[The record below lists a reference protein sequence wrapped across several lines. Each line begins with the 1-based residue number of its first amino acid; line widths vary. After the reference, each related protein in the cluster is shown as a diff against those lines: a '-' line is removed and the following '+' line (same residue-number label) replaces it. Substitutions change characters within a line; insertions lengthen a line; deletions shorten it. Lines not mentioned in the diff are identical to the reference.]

1 MRMHLHRDTR
11 ILIVGLGLLGGSY
24 AMALKKKGFRC
35 IYGFARRRETVD
47 YALEHGLIDEGSDG
61 VDEDLIARA
70 EIVVFALYPSVFL
83 DWVRQYGHLLR
94 PGTVVTDVTGVKSCI
109 IGPITEHLPEGVEF
123 VSVHP
128 MAGREVG
135 GIENADDRIFEG
147 ANYIVV
153 PTEENTEDAIRLCE
167 DLGREL
173 GFARISRLSPAE
185 HDDMIAF
192 LSQLT
197 HCVAVSLMCA
207 SDDERLVAYTGDSF
221 RDLTRIARINDEMW
235 SELFLLN
242 KDALLRQMDAFLT
255 QVNTMRDLLEKEDR
269 DGLRAMMKTSTL
281 RRARF
286 DKK

>member
-1 MRMHLHRDTR
+1 MMQLHRDTR

-35 IYGFARRRETVD
+35 IYGFARRQQTVD
-47 YALEHGLIDEGSDG
+47 YAFEHGLIDEGSCDI
-61 VDEDLIARA
+61 DADLIARA
-70 EIVVFALYPSVFL
+70 ELIVFALYPTGLVK
-83 DWVRQYGHLLR
+83 WVEENGHLIR

-109 IGPITEHLPEGVEF
+109 IDPVVAALPEGVEF
-123 VSVHP
+123 VAVHP

-135 GIENADDRIFEG
+135 GIENADDTIFHG

-153 PTEENTEDAIRLCE
+153 PTEKNTETALQFCE

-173 GFARISRLSPAE
+173 GFARISRLSPQN
-185 HDDMIAF
+185 HDEMIAF

-207 SDDERLVAYTGDSF
+207 NEDEGLVNYTGDSF

-242 KDALLRQMDAFLT
+242 KDALLKEMDCFMTQMD
-255 QVNTMRDLLEKEDR
+255 VMRSYLASDNRE
-269 DGLRAMMKTSTL
+269 GLREMMRTSTA
-281 RRARF
+281 RRAKF

>member
-1 MRMHLHRDTR
+1 MQLHRDTR

-24 AMALKKKGFRC
+24 ALALKKKGFRKV
-35 IYGFARRRETVD
+35 YGLARRQETVD
-47 YALEHGLIDEGSDG
+47 YALEHGMIDAGSAEIDEELIADA
-61 VDEDLIARA
+61 DLI
-70 EIVVFALYPSVFL
+70 VFALYPTVL
-83 DWVRQYGHLLR
+83 LKWVEQHGSLIR

-109 IGPITEHLPEGVEF
+109 IQPVCAALPRGAEF

-128 MAGREVG
+128 MAGKEVG
-135 GIENADDRIFEG
+135 GIENADEKIFDG

-153 PTEENTEDAIRLCE
+153 PTEDNTEDAIRLCE

-173 GFARISRLSPAE
+173 GFARISRLSPKE

-207 SDDERLVAYTGDSF
+207 SDDDRLVDYTGDSF

-242 KDALLRQMDAFLT
+242 RNALLAQMDAFLA
-255 QVNTMRDLLEKEDR
+255 QVGTMRNYLAQGDR
-269 DGLRAMMKTSTL
+269 EGLREMMRISTL
-281 RRARF
+281 RRAKF

>member
-1 MRMHLHRDTR
+1 MQLHRDTR

-24 AMALKKKGFRC
+24 ALALKKKGFRKV
-35 IYGFARRRETVD
+35 YGLARRQETVD
-47 YALEHGLIDEGSDG
+47 YALENSMIDGGSAQINEQLISDA
-61 VDEDLIARA
+61 DLI
-70 EIVVFALYPSVFL
+70 VFALYPTVL
-83 DWVRQYGHLLR
+83 LKWVEENGHFIR

-109 IGPITEHLPEGVEF
+109 IGPVCAALPEGVEF

-135 GIENADDRIFEG
+135 GIENADEKIFDG

-167 DLGREL
+167 DLGKEL
-173 GFARISRLSPAE
+173 GFARISRLSPKE
-185 HDDMIAF
+185 HDNMIAF

-207 SDDERLVAYTGDSF
+207 NEDDRLVDYTGDSF

-242 KDALLRQMDAFLT
+242 KDALLNQMDAFLA
-255 QVNTMRDLLEKEDR
+255 QVKRMRSYLADSDR
-269 DGLRAMMKTSTL
+269 EGLREMMRTSTT
-281 RRARF
+281 RRIKF

>member
-1 MRMHLHRDTR
+1 MMQLHRDTR

-35 IYGFARRRETVD
+35 IYGFARRQETVD
-47 YALEHGLIDEGSDG
+47 YAFEQGLIDEGSC
-61 VDEDLIARA
+61 EINADLIARA
-70 EIVVFALYPSVFL
+70 ELIVFALYPTVL
-83 DWVRQYGHLLR
+83 VKWVEENGHLIR

-109 IGPITEHLPEGVEF
+109 IDPMVSSLPEGVEF
-123 VSVHP
+123 VAVHP

-135 GIENADDRIFEG
+135 GIENADDTMFHG

-153 PTEENTEDAIRLCE
+153 PTEKNTETALRFCE

-173 GFARISRLSPAE
+173 GFARISRLSPQN
-185 HDDMIAF
+185 HDEMIAF

-207 SDDERLVAYTGDSF
+207 NEDEGLVNYTGDSF

-242 KDALLRQMDAFLT
+242 KDALLKQMDSFMT
-255 QVNTMRDLLEKEDR
+255 QMDVMRSYLASDNRE
-269 DGLRAMMKTSTL
+269 GLREMMRTSTA
-281 RRARF
+281 RRAKF

>member
-1 MRMHLHRDTR
+1 MMQLHRDTR

-35 IYGFARRRETVD
+35 IYGFARRQETVD
-47 YALEHGLIDEGSDG
+47 YAFEQGLIDEGSCEIDA
-61 VDEDLIARA
+61 DLIARA
-70 EIVVFALYPSVFL
+70 ELIVFALYPTVL
-83 DWVRQYGHLLR
+83 VKWVEENGHLIR

-109 IGPITEHLPEGVEF
+109 IDPMVSSLPEGVEF
-123 VSVHP
+123 VAVHP

-135 GIENADDRIFEG
+135 GIENADDTIFHG

-153 PTEENTEDAIRLCE
+153 PTEKNTETALRFCE

-173 GFARISRLSPAE
+173 GFARISRLSPQN
-185 HDDMIAF
+185 HDEMIAF

-207 SDDERLVAYTGDSF
+207 NEDEGLVNYTGDSF

-242 KDALLRQMDAFLT
+242 KDALLKQMDSFMT
-255 QVNTMRDLLEKEDR
+255 QMDVMRSYLASDNRE
-269 DGLRAMMKTSTL
+269 GLREMMRTSTA
-281 RRARF
+281 RRAKF